1 MKTPRRNAAGSADP
15 QDQKKEAIKSAL
27 SESSKGA
34 AEASAKTFKDPSS
47 EADRSVAE
55 ALMDCYNG

>member
-1 MKTPRRNAAGSADP
+1 MKTPWKNGTGSADSQE
-15 QDQKKEAIKSAL
+15 QDREAIDSAPSAASKS
-27 SESSKGA
+27 A
-34 AEASAKTFKDPSS
+34 AEATTKASKHPSG